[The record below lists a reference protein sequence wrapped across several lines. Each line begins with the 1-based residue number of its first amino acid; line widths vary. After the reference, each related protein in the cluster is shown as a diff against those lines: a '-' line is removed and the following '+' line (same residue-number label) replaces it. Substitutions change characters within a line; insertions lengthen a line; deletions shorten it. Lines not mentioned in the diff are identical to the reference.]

1 MSAAAPIAAW
11 TSAAVLAPLGL
22 LAYGALSPNARLFG
36 PVVSRG
42 PANVRAVYLTFDDG
56 PSPTAT
62 ERIVDTLGE
71 LAVPA
76 AFFLLGR
83 HVRLHPALA
92 RRVGE
97 SPHLIGNHT
106 ETHGKLHL
114 AGPAR
119 VERELALAH
128 AVIEGEA
135 GRAPVAFRAPHGYR
149 SPFVRD
155 AAARRGYTVFGW
167 TLGVWD
173 SARPGVEEIRR
184 RVRAGLR
191 PGTVLLLHD
200 GDGADPKGDRA
211 QTAAAVPGIV
221 RDVTDAG
228 YALRPLAELVP

>member
-1 MSAAAPIAAW
+1 VTGVEYAAAG
-11 TSAAVLAPLGL
+11 LAPLGL
-22 LAYGALSPNARLFG
+22 LAYGALAPNSRLFG

-42 PANVRAVYLTFDDG
+42 PAGRRAVYLTFDDG

-62 ERIVDTLGE
+62 ARIVDTLGE
-71 LAVPA
+71 LDAPA

-97 SPHLIGNHT
+97 SPHLLGNHT
-106 ETHGKLHL
+106 ETHGRLHL

-119 VERELALAH
+119 VERELSLAH
-128 AVIEGEA
+128 AAIQDAA

-149 SPFVRD
+149 SPFVRG
-155 AAARRGYTVFGW
+155 AVARRGYTVFGW

-184 RVRAGLR
+184 RVRAGVR
-191 PGTVLLLHD
+191 PGTILLLHD
-200 GDGADPKGDRA
+200 GDGADPAGDRA
-211 QTAAAVPGIV
+211 QTASALPGIV
-221 RDVTDAG
+221 KDVRDLG
-228 YALRPLAELVP
+228 YELRPLADLMGARP